1 MKLVQYN
8 PMRSLI
14 TIPREIERFFDDF
27 GLRLDS
33 DRVWNPSVDISE
45 SEEGFELKADLP
57 GMKKEDIN
65 IEYKENVLSISGE
78 KSHVDE
84 KENKSF
90 HRMERSYGKFERSFR
105 LPSHIKADEI
115 KASFKNG
122 VLSVKVPKAEEA
134 KAKEIAVS

>member
-1 MKLVQYN
+1 MKLVRYN

-45 SEEGFELKADLP
+45 SEEGFEFKADLP

-65 IEYKENVLSISGE
+65 IALKENVLSISGE

-84 KENKSF
+84 KENKNF